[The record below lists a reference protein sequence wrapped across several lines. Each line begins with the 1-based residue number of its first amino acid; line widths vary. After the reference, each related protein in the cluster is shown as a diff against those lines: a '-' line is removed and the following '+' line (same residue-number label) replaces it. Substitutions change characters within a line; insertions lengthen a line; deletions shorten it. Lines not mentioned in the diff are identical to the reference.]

1 VKPSSDLDLTRRDIG
16 VTLLFCFAAA
26 LCEGIDVQAAGVAAP
41 GIRAEFA
48 PTPSALGFFFIAGN
62 LGLLV
67 GAIGGGQLG
76 DWLGR
81 KRVLIASI
89 AAFGLCSV
97 ASSFAWDLTSLTA
110 ARVATGLGLGAA
122 MPNLIALAATA
133 SPARGRNASI
143 AISYVGMPFGGAIAS
158 LIVLLSTPDAWRHVF
173 LVGGIAPLLIVP
185 PMARFMRAPTRVSRK
200 TSSAP
205 NAAPAHRTGALLE
218 RGRRR
223 NTLALWAGFFFV
235 VLTLHLMLNWLPLL
249 MQGRGLDKSSA
260 ALAQI
265 GFGVGGGAAAL
276 AIGTLLD
283 TRWRLYAIASCA
295 MVLPVALL
303 LLAYAPADASAM
315 CVLTLLVGGGIL
327 GMQVILYG
335 IAGVSYPDRMR
346 GSGIGAAIAIGRVGS
361 LAGPAFAAVLLGAG
375 RTAVEVLIGVLPIV
389 LACAGCVA
397 LLSGW
402 NAGAAVDRRHP

>member
-41 GIRAEFA
+41 GIRTEFA
-48 PTPSALGFFFIAGN
+48 PTPGALGFFFIAGN

-67 GAIGGGQLG
+67 GAVGGGQLG

-89 AAFGLCSV
+89 ATFGLCSV

-122 MPNLIALAATA
+122 MPNLIALAATV
-133 SPARGRNASI
+133 SPGRGRNASI

-158 LIVLLSTPDAWRHVF
+158 LIVLLSPPEAWRHLF
-173 LVGGIAPLLIVP
+173 MVGGIAPLLIVP
-185 PMARFMRAPTRVSRK
+185 AMARFMRAPTPVSQK
-200 TSSAP
+200 TSSAS
-205 NAAPAHRTGALLE
+205 NAGALLE

-283 TRWRLYAIASCA
+283 TRWRHYAIASCA
-295 MVLPVALL
+295 TVLPVALL
-303 LLAYAPADASAM
+303 LLAYVRANASAM
-315 CVLTLLVGGGIL
+315 CALTLLVGGGIL
-327 GMQVILYG
+327 GIQVILYG

-346 GSGIGAAIAIGRVGS
+346 GSGIGAAIAVGRVGS

-375 RTAVEVLIGVLPIV
+375 RTAVEVLMGVLPIV

-402 NAGAAVDRRHP
+402 NAGAAGDRRHP